1 MMGFDTKFWFNI
13 YSWSD
18 KKGENSWVLDEVWIW
33 NKQRNKRKWSR
44 KMMGFYKKLGFGMR
58 MYD

>member
-33 NKQRNKRKWSR
+33 NKQRNKKKWSR
-44 KMMGFYKKLGFGMR
+44 KMMGFDKMLHMH
-58 MYD
+58 D